1 MSDLLKKAISL
12 GWGLTIVS
20 KEKIEGIV
28 DDLVKRGELAPSES
42 KQLVEKLI
50 DKGAEEQ
57 GRFKELVNEQV
68 RSALQTMGLASAK
81 EVEEL
86 TRRVAELEL
95 EARRAAAAVDPWAAL
110 SVITEDTG
118 KSPWRWCA
126 MALGLWPKRSG

>member
-28 DDLVKRGELAPSES
+28 DELVRRGELAPSES
-42 KQLVEKLI
+42 KQLVERLI

-57 GRFKELVNEQV
+57 DRFKELINEQV
-68 RSALQTMGLASAK
+68 RSVMQGMGLATVK

-86 TRRVAELEL
+86 KGRVAELENKL
-95 EARRAAAAVDPWAAL
+95 AENGQ
-110 SVITEDTG
+110 S
-118 KSPWRWCA
+118 
-126 MALGLWPKRSG
+126 

>member
-20 KEKIEGIV
+20 KEKVESLV

-42 KQLVEKLI
+42 KQLVERLI

-57 GRFKELVNEQV
+57 NRFKEMVNEQV
-68 RSALQTMGLASAK
+68 KSVLQSMGLVSAK

-86 TRRVAELEL
+86 TRRVAELEIKL
-95 EARRAAAAVDPWAAL
+95 AELQQP
-110 SVITEDTG
+110 
-118 KSPWRWCA
+118 
-126 MALGLWPKRSG
+126 

>member
-12 GWGLTIVS
+12 GWGLTVVS
-20 KEKIEGIV
+20 KEKIEGVV
-28 DDLVKRGELAPSES
+28 DELVKRGELAPSES

-95 EARRAAAAVDPWAAL
+95 KLAELQQP
-110 SVITEDTG
+110 
-118 KSPWRWCA
+118 
-126 MALGLWPKRSG
+126 

>member
-68 RSALQTMGLASAK
+68 RFALQTMGLASAK

-95 EARRAAAAVDPWAAL
+95 KLAELQQP
-110 SVITEDTG
+110 
-118 KSPWRWCA
+118 
-126 MALGLWPKRSG
+126 

>member
-95 EARRAAAAVDPWAAL
+95 KLAELQQP
-110 SVITEDTG
+110 
-118 KSPWRWCA
+118 
-126 MALGLWPKRSG
+126 

>member
-20 KEKIEGIV
+20 KEKIEGVV
-28 DDLVKRGELAPSES
+28 DELVKRGELAPSES

-95 EARRAAAAVDPWAAL
+95 KLAELQQP
-110 SVITEDTG
+110 
-118 KSPWRWCA
+118 
-126 MALGLWPKRSG
+126 

>member
-28 DDLVKRGELAPSES
+28 DDLVKCGELAPSES

-95 EARRAAAAVDPWAAL
+95 KLAELQQP
-110 SVITEDTG
+110 
-118 KSPWRWCA
+118 
-126 MALGLWPKRSG
+126 

>member
-1 MSDLLKKAISL
+1 MSDLSKKAISL

-95 EARRAAAAVDPWAAL
+95 KLAELQQP
-110 SVITEDTG
+110 
-118 KSPWRWCA
+118 
-126 MALGLWPKRSG
+126 

>member
-57 GRFKELVNEQV
+57 GGFKELVNEQV

-95 EARRAAAAVDPWAAL
+95 KLAELQQP
-110 SVITEDTG
+110 
-118 KSPWRWCA
+118 
-126 MALGLWPKRSG
+126 